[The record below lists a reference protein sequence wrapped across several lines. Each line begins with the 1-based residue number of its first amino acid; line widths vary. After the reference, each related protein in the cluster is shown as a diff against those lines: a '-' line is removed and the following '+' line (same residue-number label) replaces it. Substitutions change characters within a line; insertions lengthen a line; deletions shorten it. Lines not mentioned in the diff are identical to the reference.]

1 MIRSLF
7 LVLLICLN
15 QSFSQVSSYR
25 SIDAYNSRRV
35 EEMKAEGYYCDIKYV
50 SQLPSLCVAASAQMV
65 LYYYGQDIDQKD
77 IKRQVDGIMYKDN
90 DKRMFSPIFSF
101 EKLTKG
107 LSYFN
112 VSWETKSYGMTKG
125 DEGLNFIISE
135 LKNKRPVLIA
145 AKEHV
150 VVVNGCHENN
160 KLLLI
165 TDPGIESPGIRIIS
179 YQELKNIW
187 HSKNYKRFLVKT

>member
-1 MIRSLF
+1 
-7 LVLLICLN
+7 
-15 QSFSQVSSYR
+15 
-25 SIDAYNSRRV
+25 
-35 EEMKAEGYYCDIKYV
+35 MKAEGYYCDIKYV